1 MSLPE
6 SVDAV
11 VTEYLHRL
19 DSRLPNVVDSLHLTG
34 SLALEAFQPGHSDI
48 DFTAVVRRPLST
60 DQITVLTDIHA
71 GLPSQPMMDGQYA
84 TVSLLRR
91 QPGADRQFLRV
102 SDGRF
107 DRVDTDTDTN
117 TVPTILLHEL
127 QCHAITLRGDDPTAQ
142 GIGVDAAELRRWLR
156 DNLTDYW
163 APLAHQLHSQLA
175 DRLDDEPVNPETLV
189 WSMSGPQRL
198 HYTLNT
204 GRILS
209 KTAALRY
216 ALDRFDH
223 VDRDLV
229 DRCIAWR
236 DGGDATFTVADG
248 RQAAVHIE
256 RVVSDAFASP
266 TE

>member
-1 MSLPE
+1 MTLPE

-48 DFTAVVRRPLST
+48 DFTAVVRGPLST
-60 DQITVLTDIHA
+60 DQVAALADIHT

-84 TVSLLRR
+84 TAALLRR
-91 QPGADRQFLRV
+91 QPGADRQLLRV
-102 SDGRF
+102 SDGHI
-107 DRVDTDTDTN
+107 DRVDTDA
-117 TVPTILLHEL
+117 VPAILLHEL
-127 QCHAITLRGDDPTAQ
+127 QSHAITLRGDDPSAQ
-142 GIGVDAAELRRWLR
+142 WIGVDSGELQRWLR

-163 APLAHQLHSQLA
+163 APLAHQLHSQLG
-175 DRLDDEPVNPETLV
+175 DRVDDEPVNPETVV

-204 GRILS
+204 GGVLS

-223 VDRDLV
+223 VDPDLV

-236 DGGDATFTVADG
+236 HSGNASFTVADG

-256 RVVSDAFASP
+256 RVVADSLASP